1 MRLRTSRA
9 GCASENMVALVTSVR
24 RGSPDATLTADMV
37 LRMALAALSPAGPRA
52 RLSTLIFHRV
62 LPVADPLFP
71 DEVDRDRFDALC
83 GWLRAWFQVL
93 PLDQALSRL
102 RDGSLPSRALAISF
116 DDGYADNHEVA
127 LPVLQRHGLSATF
140 FVASAFLDGGRM
152 WNDSVIEALR
162 RTSKDRIQPG
172 DLDGTLAQALPELP
186 LVNAGQRRAA
196 IDRVLGA
203 VKYLEPAR
211 RQRAVDAL
219 VRQCAVALPDDLM
232 MSGRQVQQLR
242 QAGMGI
248 GAHTLTHPILAR
260 LGDDEARS
268 EILRGRDE
276 LQRLLGERIA
286 LFAYPNGKP
295 GQDYSE
301 RSIELV
307 REAGF
312 DAAVSTAAGVAT
324 AASDRFQIPRF
335 TPWDRQRLRF
345 GLRLARNLMRGT

>member
-1 MRLRTSRA
+1 
-9 GCASENMVALVTSVR
+9 
-24 RGSPDATLTADMV
+24 MV

-71 DEVDRDRFDALC
+71 EELDRARFDALC
-83 GWLRAWFQVL
+83 GWLRAWFNVL
-93 PLDQALSRL
+93 PLDHALTRL
-102 RDGSLPSRALAISF
+102 REGSLPSRALAISF

-162 RTSKDRIQPG
+162 RTLREDILPG
-172 DLDGTLAQALPELP
+172 DLDGTLEQALPPLP
-186 LVNAGQRRAA
+186 LRAAGQRRAA
-196 IDRVLGA
+196 IDRVIDA
-203 VKYLEPAR
+203 VKYLEPTL
-211 RQRAVDAL
+211 RQRAVDVL
-219 VRQCAVALPDDLM
+219 VRQCAAALPDDLM
-232 MSGRQVQQLR
+232 MSGLQLQSLHR
-242 QAGMGI
+242 AGMGI

-268 EILRGRDE
+268 EITRGRDA
-276 LQRLLGERIA
+276 LQRLLAERVA

-295 GQDYSE
+295 GQDYTE
-301 RSIELV
+301 RSVELV

-312 DAAVSTAAGVAT
+312 DAAVSTAPGVAT

-335 TPWDRQRLRF
+335 TPWDRQRTRF
-345 GLRLARNLMRGT
+345 GLRLARNLMRVT